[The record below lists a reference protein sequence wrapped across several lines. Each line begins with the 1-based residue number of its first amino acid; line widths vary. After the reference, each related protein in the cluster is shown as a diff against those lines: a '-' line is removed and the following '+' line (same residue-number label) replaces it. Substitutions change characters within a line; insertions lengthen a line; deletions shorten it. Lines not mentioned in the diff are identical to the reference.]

1 VGNSLQRPS
10 SRRWRFL
17 ALAVLLLAAVSSAW
31 FGLRTYGS
39 LRMLQSAQTI
49 GQPRLSSVRGWMT
62 LEYVAKAYGAPL
74 AALKSR
80 LGLAPDAPASDS
92 LKTLAARQG
101 MATFDY
107 VRRVQRELNAIL
119 PRPSK
124 TARAGAREGWLD
136 WVVSSVL
143 TVGYPAL
150 ALILFLGA
158 VGLPLPAGVSA
169 TLAGSLVALGHMHW
183 LAVASLVVGA
193 SVLGDVAG
201 FGIGKWVGGRFLAR
215 HGRWIG
221 YSPQRH
227 ARMGALFGRLGGMA
241 IVLTRTLVSSLS
253 SLVNLFAGA
262 SRYPPARFLAFSAL
276 GRALWTAAYVGLGY
290 TIAGDVEAAAEFLK
304 NLTGLLIS
312 FAVCAGMILLLAYA
326 GAFAHASVNAPGD
339 GTS

>member
-1 VGNSLQRPS
+1 MGNSLQLPS
-10 SRRWRFL
+10 ARRWRFL

-39 LRMLQSAQTI
+39 LRLLQSAQTI

-62 LEYVAKAYGAPL
+62 LEYVSKAYGAPL
-74 AALKSR
+74 AALRSR
-80 LGLAPDAPASDS
+80 LSLAPDAPASDS

-101 MATFDY
+101 LPTFDY

-119 PRPSK
+119 PTPSK

-136 WVVSSVL
+136 WVVSLVL

-150 ALILFLGA
+150 ATILFLGA
-158 VGLPLPAGVSA
+158 VGLPLPTGLSA

-183 LAVASLVVGA
+183 LAAAGFVAGASL
-193 SVLGDVAG
+193 LGDAAG
-201 FGIGKWVGGRFLAR
+201 FGIGRWIDGRVLTR
-215 HGRWIG
+215 YGRWIG
-221 YSPQRH
+221 YSPRRH
-227 ARMGALFGRLGGMA
+227 ARVGALFGRLGGMA

-262 SRYPPARFLAFSAL
+262 SRYPLPRFLAFAAA

-290 TIAGDVEAAAEFLK
+290 TIAGDVEAAAAFLK

-312 FAVCAGMILLLAYA
+312 LAVCAGVMLLGYA
-326 GAFAHASVNAPGD
+326 SAFAQASVAPPD
-339 GTS
+339 DRLS